1 MNDNTKYNPSEFEAQ
16 MIKLWEKEK
25 VYSTN
30 DHRPFGLAQG
40 KPTTSDN
47 KAYCLSMFPY
57 PSGAGLHVGHVRI
70 YTGTDVM
77 ARYFKM
83 SGCDV
88 LHPMGWDAFGLPAEN
103 AAIKAKKNPMD
114 MVPGNIANFKKQ
126 MNMLGLSY
134 DWDKEFSTTDPS
146 YYRWTQW
153 LFIQFFKIGLLYKK
167 NTPIH
172 WCPKCKTGL
181 AEEEVLANGTHERC
195 GNAIEKKILPQ
206 WIFRITAYA
215 EQLLD
220 DLKLLDWPKGILE
233 MQRNWIG
240 KKTGINITYDVI
252 LGSKATP
259 ESDSGQARMTE
270 KTIDTVTCFTTR
282 PDTNF
287 GATFIVIAPEHPLV
301 VQLLK
306 SKLQIQDQNR
316 EKIQKY
322 VEETEKKSEMD
333 RAAEGRKKT
342 GVFTG
347 LYAINNLNG
356 KKLPIWISDFVLMG
370 FGTGAVVGVPAHDL
384 RDFEFAQTF
393 GIEIIRVVKGS
404 DGDVSPITQKKQV
417 QEEEGAMVNSEFLDG
432 MDIHTATTK
441 IMDYLEE
448 KKWGKRITTYH
459 LRDWIF
465 SRQRYW
471 GEPIPMVF
479 CEKCAKTQV
488 DSRQSIVDS
497 GKYINKI
504 PDEIITANRGWIP
517 LSEDQLPLELPY
529 TKSYEPT
536 DTGESPLSAIEGFT
550 DVKCPNC
557 GGNAKR
563 ETDTMPNWAGSCWY
577 FIRFAKENDVIAR
590 SETTKQSHGDRHSAS
605 GRIAMSDK
613 KSTMTMREEW
623 MVTMAN
629 SPWAPVDW
637 YLGGAEHAVLHLL
650 YARFWVKALKDLG
663 LLNYPEPF
671 LRLRNVG
678 MVLAEDHR
686 KMSKSWGNT
695 INPDDV
701 VAQYGAD
708 TLRMYEMFMAPF
720 NMEIAWSTAALQGGH
735 RFLKRVWALYQN
747 QRLEIGDRKS
757 NPELVNK
764 LNKTIQKVG
773 EDIAQTKFNTAIA
786 ALMEFL
792 NAYEAAV
799 VGRESLVDSLSRE
812 EAKKFIQIIAPFAP
826 FITEK
831 IWRDVFGEKTSVHL
845 SSWPTQTKVS
855 VVNTLVKLPIQIG
868 GKFRGMIETTPDK
881 LDEKSIESIVL
892 KDAVLAKYLIDKK
905 YRLIY
910 VSGKICNFVLS

>member
-1 MNDNTKYNPSEFEAQ
+1 MDDKIKYNPNEFESK
-16 MIKLWEKEK
+16 MFELWEKEG
-25 VYSTN
+25 VYSTTN
-30 DHRPFGLAQG
+30 VS
-40 KPTTSDN
+40 KPKSDN

-77 ARYFKM
+77 ARYFRM
-83 SGCDV
+83 IGRDV

-103 AAIKAKKNPMD
+103 AAIKAKKNPID
-114 MVPGNIANFKKQ
+114 MVPGNIANFKRQ

-134 DWDKEFSTTDPS
+134 DWKREFSTTDPA
-146 YYRWTQW
+146 YYKWTQW
-153 LFIQFFKIGLLYKK
+153 LFIQFFKMGLLYKR

-195 GNAIEKKILPQ
+195 GSEITKKELPQ

-215 EQLLD
+215 EQLLE

-233 MQRNWIG
+233 MQKNWIG
-240 KKTGINITYDVI
+240 KKTGINITYAIDGVN
-252 LGSKATP
+252 
-259 ESDSGQARMTE
+259 ESL
-270 KTIDTVTCFTTR
+270 TCFTTR

-287 GATFIVIAPEHPLV
+287 GATFIVIAPEHPL
-301 VQLLK
+301 
-306 SKLQIQDQNR
+306 
-316 EKIQKY
+316 IQKIIDKKIK
-322 VEETEKKSEMD
+322 VDEQLIQKLTEYRDNATSKSEME
-333 RAAEGRKKT
+333 RESEGKKKT
-342 GVFTG
+342 GAFTG
-347 LYAINNLNG
+347 LYAVNNLNG

-370 FGTGAVVGVPAHDL
+370 FGTGAVVGVPAHDI
-384 RDFEFAQTF
+384 RDFDFAQTF
-393 GIEIIRVVKGS
+393 GIEVIRVVKGS
-404 DGDVSPITQKKQV
+404 NGDTSKITDRKQV
-417 QEEEGAMVNSEFLDG
+417 QEEEGIMINSGFLDG
-432 MDIHTATTK
+432 MDIHAATEK

-471 GEPIPMVF
+471 GEPIPMVH
-479 CEKCAKTQV
+479 CENCAKNSTAQYDKKFTIPEEV
-488 DSRQSIVDS
+488 KDA
-497 GKYINKI
+497 NK
-504 PDEIITANRGWIP
+504 GWVS
-517 LSEDQLPLELPY
+517 LSNEQLPLELPY
-529 TKSYEPT
+529 TASYEPT
-536 DTGESPLSAIEGFT
+536 DTGESPLSAIPGFA
-550 DVKCPNC
+550 DVKCPVC
-557 GGNAKR
+557 GGKAQR

-577 FIRFAKENDVIAR
+577 FMRFAQDKRDETLEEFIAGL
-590 SETTKQSHGDRHSAS
+590 Q
-605 GRIAMSDK
+605 
-613 KSTMTMREEW
+613 
-623 MVTMAN
+623 N
-629 SPWAPVDW
+629 SPWMPVDW

-650 YARFWVKALKDLG
+650 YARFWVKALRDLG
-663 LLNYPEPF
+663 LVNYPEPF

-720 NMEIAWSTAALQGGH
+720 NMEIAWSTTALQGGH
-735 RFLKRVWALYQN
+735 RFLKRVWALYTSQN
-747 QRLEIGDRKS
+747 KKIEKS

-773 EDIAQTKFNTAIA
+773 DDIAQTKFNTAIA

-792 NAYEAAV
+792 NAYEATPELQDA
-799 VGRESLVDSLSRE
+799 

-831 IWRDVFGEKTSVHL
+831 IWRDVFKEKTSIHL
-845 SSWPTQTKVS
+845 SNWPTQTEVDIKETS
-855 VVNTLVKLPIQIG
+855 VEVPVQVN
-868 GKFRGMIETTPDK
+868 GKFRGTVKVSVGAEQ
-881 LDEKSIESIVL
+881 DEIVKKAL
-892 KDAVLAKYLIDKK
+892 VAEGIQKYLEGKK

-910 VSGKICNFVLS
+910 VKGKICNFVLL

>member
-1 MNDNTKYNPSEFEAQ
+1 MDDKIKYNPNDFESK
-16 MIKLWEKEK
+16 MIELWEKEN
-25 VYSTN
+25 VYRSPKSESLN
-30 DHRPFGLAQG
+30 VESQN
-40 KPTTSDN
+40 N

-83 SGCDV
+83 SGKDV

-114 MVPGNIANFKKQ
+114 MVPGNIANFKRQ
-126 MNMLGLSY
+126 MGMLGLSY
-134 DWDKEFSTTDPS
+134 DWEKEFSTTDPA

-153 LFIQFFKIGLLYKK
+153 LFIQFFKMGLLYKK

-172 WCPKCKTGL
+172 WCPTCKTGL

-195 GNAIEKKILPQ
+195 GNVIEKKILPQ

-215 EQLLD
+215 EELLE

-233 MQRNWIG
+233 MQKNWIG
-240 KKTGINITYDVI
+240 KKEGINIEYKIKNTE
-252 LGSKATP
+252 
-259 ESDSGQARMTE
+259 ES
-270 KTIDTVTCFTTR
+270 IVCFTTA
-282 PDTNF
+282 PVNF
-287 GATFIVIAPEHPLV
+287 GMTFIVLAPEHKLV
-301 VQLLK
+301 QMILDGKIKVE
-306 SKLQIQDQNR
+306 
-316 EKIQKY
+316 EKNKNDVKMY
-322 VEETEKKSEMD
+322 VEKTLKESEIDRLDEKKE
-333 RAAEGRKKT
+333 KT
-342 GVFTG
+342 GAFTG
-347 LYAINNLNG
+347 LYAHNIVG
-356 KKLPIWISDFVLMG
+356 GWDVPVYIADFVLG
-370 FGTGAVVGVPAHDL
+370 HVGTGAVQGCPGHDYK
-384 RDFEFAQTF
+384 DFEFAKKF
-393 GIEIIRVVKGS
+393 NIPIIRVVVGE
-404 DGDVSPITQKKQV
+404 DGDDSPITESKQIIV
-417 QEEEGAMVNSEFLDG
+417 KGMKGKMVNSEFLNGLDFHDG
-432 MDIHTATTK
+432 LEKTK
-441 IMDYLEE
+441 DYIEE
-448 KKWGKRITTYH
+448 KGWGKRVTSYH

-471 GEPIPMVF
+471 GEPIPMIY
-479 CEKCAKTQV
+479 CEKCAENQQV
-488 DSRQSIVDS
+488 ESLKVSKSKV
-497 GKYINKI
+497 GGYNEKFTI
-504 PDEIITANRGWIP
+504 PNEVVEANRGWVP

-529 TKSYEPT
+529 TSSYEPT
-536 DTGESPLSAIEGFT
+536 DTGESPLSAIGGFK
-550 DVKCPNC
+550 DVKCPVC
-557 GGNAKR
+557 GGNATR

-577 FIRFAKENDVIAR
+577 FVRFAAKNDVIAR
-590 SETTKQSHGDRHSAS
+590 SETTKQSQEDRHAEFTLSKPNVLA
-605 GRIAMSDK
+605 
-613 KSTMTMREEW
+613 MTMREEW
-623 MVTMAN
+623 MATMGE
-629 SPWAPVDW
+629 SKWAPVDW

-735 RFLKRVWALYQN
+735 RFLKRVWALYSG
-747 QRLEIGDRKS
+747 QRSVVSDQLKQS

-773 EDIAQTKFNTAIA
+773 EDIANTKFNTAIA

-792 NAYEAAV
+792 NAYEAESSKPKA
-799 VGRESLVDSLSRE
+799 ESLSAE

-826 FITEK
+826 FMTEK
-831 IWRDVFGEKTSVHL
+831 IWRDVFNEKTSVHL
-845 SSWPTQTKVS
+845 SSWPTQTEVS
-855 VVNTLVKLPIQIG
+855 IADTVVKLPIQIQ
-868 GKFRGMIETTPDK
+868 GKFRGMIEVSPEA
-881 LDEKSIESIVL
+881 LDEKNIENTVL
-892 KDAVLAKYLIDKK
+892 KDELLAKYLVGKK

-910 VSGKICNFVLS
+910 VKGRICNFVIS

>member
-1 MNDNTKYNPSEFEAQ
+1 MDDKTKYNPKEFEFHMQ
-16 MIKLWEKEK
+16 ELWEKEQ
-25 VYSTN
+25 VYSTVQN
-30 DHRPFGLAQG
+30 LEASV
-40 KPTTSDN
+40 KDN
-47 KAYCLSMFPY
+47 KTYCLSMFPY

-77 ARYFKM
+77 ARLFRMQGK
-83 SGCDV
+83 SV

-103 AAIKAKKNPMD
+103 AAIKAKKNPLD
-114 MVPGNIANFKKQ
+114 MVPGNIANFKRQ
-126 MNMLGLSY
+126 MHMLGLSY
-134 DWDKEFSTTDPS
+134 DWTREVNTTDPG
-146 YYRWTQW
+146 YYKWTQW
-153 LFIQFFKIGLLYKK
+153 LFIQFFKMGLLYKK
-167 NTPIH
+167 NTPIN

-195 GNAIEKKILPQ
+195 GNAISKKDLPQ

-215 EQLLD
+215 ERLLE

-240 KKTGINITYDVI
+240 KKEGINIEYRI
-252 LGSKATP
+252 
-259 ESDSGQARMTE
+259 QNTE
-270 KTIDTVTCFTTR
+270 ERIVCFTTR

-287 GATFIVIAPEHPLV
+287 GATFIVLAPEHPL
-301 VQLLK
+301 
-306 SKLQIQDQNR
+306 IG
-316 EKIQKY
+316 KIIEGKVKTSGDIKDIKEY
-322 VEETEKKSEMD
+322 CDATSAKSEME
-333 RAAEGRKKT
+333 RAAEGKKKT

-347 LYAINNLNG
+347 LYAVNNLNG
-356 KKLPIWISDFVLMG
+356 KKLPVWISDFVLMG
-370 FGTGAVVGVPAHDL
+370 FGTGAVVGVPGHDL
-384 RDFEFAQTF
+384 RDFDFAQTYK
-393 GIEIIRVVKGS
+393 IEVIRVVKGTN
-404 DGDVSPITQKKQV
+404 GDTSPITKRSQV
-417 QEEEGAMVNSEFLDG
+417 QEEEGTMINSQFLDG
-432 MDIHTATTK
+432 MDIHGATKK

-448 KKWGKRITTYH
+448 KGWGKRITSYH

-471 GEPIPMVF
+471 GEPIPMIF
-479 CEKCAKTQV
+479 CESCAKEQAKSEKLKAESYNSKFT
-488 DSRQSIVDS
+488 
-497 GKYINKI
+497 I
-504 PDEIITANRGWIP
+504 PEDVLNANAGWFP
-517 LSEDQLPLELPY
+517 LPEEQLPLELPY

-536 DTGESPLSAIEGFT
+536 DSGQSPLSAIEGFA

-557 GGNAKR
+557 GGAAQR

-577 FIRFAKENDVIAR
+577 FIRFALQNGK
-590 SETTKQSHGDRHSAS
+590 SEKNSNPTYKNL
-605 GRIAMSDK
+605 K
-613 KSTMTMREEW
+613 EEW
-623 MVTMAN
+623 DETMAH

-650 YARFWVKALKDLG
+650 YSRFWVKAMQDLG
-663 LLNYPEPF
+663 LLDYPEPF

-720 NMEIAWSTAALQGGH
+720 NMEIAWSTSALQGGH

-747 QRLEIGDRKS
+747 LEDRS
-757 NPELVNK
+757 QNTESDPELVDK

-792 NAYEAAV
+792 NAYEANPT
-799 VGRESLVDSLSRE
+799 LSSK
-812 EAKKFIQIIAPFAP
+812 EARKFIQIIAPFAP

-831 IWRDVFGEKTSVHL
+831 IWRDVFHEKTSVHL
-845 SSWPTQTKVS
+845 SSWPTQTKVAIEH
-855 VVNTLVKLPIQIG
+855 TTVKLPIQIS
-868 GKFRGMIETTPDK
+868 GKFRGVLELTPDT
-881 LDEKSIESIVL
+881 LDEKTIETRAL
-892 KDAVLAKYLIDKK
+892 KDEILSKYLVGKK
-905 YRLIY
+905 YKLIY
-910 VSGKICNFVLS
+910 VKGRICNFVVS